1 LACVAVTIKPE
12 ENGDPL
18 YGETF
23 LTVLAAPHAAPMGG
37 APLAPTDV
45 WPGLETLGP
54 AGFKMD
60 LNDEMHLLAAS
71 VQPNSRSLTTSTVS
85 STRDSYLEHLVYTT
99 EGDEMCSVGFVA
111 LDEAPSGL
119 NTIFIPSNLAGRH
132 SWL

>member
-1 LACVAVTIKPE
+1 MAFLACVAVAIKPE

-23 LTVLAAPHAAPMGG
+23 LTVLAAPHAAPTGG

-60 LNDEMHLLAAS
+60 LNDEMYLLAAS
-71 VQPNSRSLTTSTVS
+71 VQPNSRSSMVS
-85 STRDSYLEHLVYTT
+85 STWDSYLEHLVYTT
-99 EGDEMCSVGFVA
+99 EGDEMCSVV
-111 LDEAPSGL
+111 LSR
-119 NTIFIPSNLAGRH
+119 SMRH
-132 SWL
+132 LLV